1 LVMLPEL
8 LLVIVALFDES
19 GPVLLILA
27 VLAAAIPMPIPIVA
41 RPIALNL
48 SIVVFMTTLS
58 LIFNLALDNSW

>member
-1 LVMLPEL
+1 MLPEL
-8 LLVIVALFDES
+8 LLVIIALFDES

>member
-1 LVMLPEL
+1 MLPEL